1 MPRGP
6 GKKENYN
13 LDYSRFNAFDR
24 LDEDKAKEAAV
35 QSEADAAGGHGDP
48 TPADMQEMLR
58 NMPPEL
64 REAFRLMQIAK
75 ETGDTEAQARASEL
89 ALKAIE
95 RGGPEVQ
102 KRFND
107 EVAQQMPELSGKL
120 SADMAA
126 GESDPRTLLKGMQ
139 EEATRHAIAKKRA
152 EQPEEELSIKTLRE
166 EMEEGQKAT
175 RKEMDHLQSKQ
186 DELENIRG
194 PEDFQK
200 FMESEGLTHDDL
212 QRIFAG
218 DGEFMQARLNET
230 LEKKMADKCG
240 DKGSKD
246 SAKALE
252 KVNELHSTLFGE
264 DNPAEEEPVAEVAAP
279 ARKALEAPKEPEVVI
294 PSYRLQYQKD
304 ELGKYTMVEL
314 KCSLPGVTDMSMVN
328 LDVSEKHLRLST
340 IAPAPRYAVNAGP
353 FPVLIDPNGAR
364 AKFSKKREE
373 LSITVPVKM

>member
-1 MPRGP
+1 M
-6 GKKENYN
+6 
-13 LDYSRFNAFDR
+13 DYSRFNAFDR

-218 DGEFMQARLNET
+218 DEQFMQARLNET

-252 KVNELHSTLFGE
+252 KVNELHSTLFGD
-264 DNPAEEEPVAEVAAP
+264 DNPTEEEPVAEVAAP
-279 ARKALEAPKEPEVVI
+279 VRKALEAPKEPEVVI

>member
-1 MPRGP
+1 
-6 GKKENYN
+6 

-58 NMPPEL
+58 SMPPEL

-218 DGEFMQARLNET
+218 DEQFMQARLNET

-252 KVNELHSTLFGE
+252 KVNELHSTLFGD
-264 DNPAEEEPVAEVAAP
+264 DNPTEEEPVAEVAAP
-279 ARKALEAPKEPEVVI
+279 VRKALEAPKEPEVVI

-373 LSITVPVKM
+373 LSITVPVKR